1 MIYHLSGVCGT
12 GKTEQ
17 LISNIEQI
25 KNPET
30 STILWASLTNKL
42 SEATCNRYKERYP
55 EHNAAVISSENSSSV
70 QTEILQRLESES
82 SLTTQIL
89 FISHTALSM
98 LTLDTLSQCT
108 VIIDEIP
115 TLIGNYQRLK
125 IPLKDESI
133 LGLARYIDFEESS
146 FDGFQHVVVKEEIR
160 KKAKKFAYDLILN
173 GDPNSDSVKAGK
185 MLMGGI
191 HNSNGLYV
199 STAGKWRLFEFFDG
213 LEFISKLRQLDT
225 VWLLSA
231 NLEGLFVEKLLQ
243 ALNCSITTEHVLSH
257 LNLPTTHPNTSNV
270 EILPFLMNSSK
281 EQSSSF
287 SSYFASYQAS
297 KVIKDCSEE
306 FDVHQLFNRWV
317 SDLFKDQQFIY
328 CKNKHTPPISCSN
341 AIELPPMAQG
351 LNGYSHL
358 NEVAFMPHLRP
369 APEHKAAIK
378 RLAKDI
384 EISQQS
390 LVDSYLKQTSYEAAY
405 QFVSRISFR
414 NLNRDENGSL
424 AQEQTQPSCKIV
436 VPDMAHAEYIQR
448 MMPTASINTSSSYQ
462 RVPTQASTEEIA
474 QRQTKKAARKA
485 IRDAE
490 KQKHVFDTLF
500 IIHQQLKGGRTAK
513 SACETMGITPKTRRN
528 WLKHYGEDWTT
539 WLAEQELSKELERGK
554 GIIIDTMTN

>member
-42 SEATCNRYKERYP
+42 SEATCNRYTERYP

-115 TLIGNYQRLK
+115 TLIGSYQRLK
-125 IPLKDESI
+125 ISMQDESV
-133 LGLARYIDFEESS
+133 LGLAPYIEYKDSS
-146 FDGFQHVVVKEEIR
+146 FDGFQHVAVREEVR
-160 KKAKKFAYDLILN
+160 TEAKQFANDLLFN
-173 GDPNSDSVKAGK
+173 GEPNSDSVKAGNI
-185 MLMGGI
+185 LLGGLS
-191 HNSNGLYV
+191 NSSGLYV
-199 STAGKWRLFEFFDG
+199 STSDSWRLFEFFDG

-231 NLEGLFVEKLLQ
+231 NLEGLFVEKLLR
-243 ALNCSITTEHVLSH
+243 AWGCSITTEHALSH
-257 LNLPTTHPNTSNV
+257 LTLPVTHPNTSNV
-270 EILPFLMNSSK
+270 EILPFLRNDSK
-281 EQSSSF
+281 ERSSSF
-287 SSYFASYQAS
+287 SSYFASLQAS
-297 KVIKDCSEE
+297 KVIKNCTEE

-317 SDLFKDQQFIY
+317 CDLFKDNQFIY
-328 CKNKHTPPISCSN
+328 CKNKHTNAINQSN
-341 AIELPPMAQG
+341 AIELPPMAHG
-351 LNGYSHL
+351 LNSYSHL
-358 NEVAFMPHLRP
+358 NEVAFMAHLRP
-369 APEHKAAIK
+369 APEHEAAIK

-384 EISQQS
+384 NISPQL
-390 LVDSYLKQTSYEAAY
+390 LVDSYLKQTSYNAAY

-424 AQEQTQPSCKIV
+424 TREQAQPSCKIV
-436 VPDMAHAEYIQR
+436 VPDMAHAEYVQR
-448 MMPTASINTSSSYQ
+448 MMPSASINTSSSFQ

-474 QRQTKKAARKA
+474 QRLTDKASRKA
-485 IRDAE
+485 IKGAE
-490 KQKHVFDTLF
+490 KQKRDFSTLL
-500 IIHQQLKGGRTAK
+500 IIHQMIEGGQTAK
-513 SACETMGITPKTRRN
+513 NACEAMGITPRTRRN
-528 WLKHYGEDWTT
+528 WLEQYGEDWTN
-539 WLAEQELSKELERGK
+539 WLAEQELSKELEGEK
-554 GIIIDTMTN
+554 ELS

>member
-42 SEATCNRYKERYP
+42 SEATCNRYTERYP

-115 TLIGNYQRLK
+115 TLIGSYQRLK
-125 IPLKDESI
+125 ISMQDESV
-133 LGLARYIDFEESS
+133 LGLAPYIEYKDSS
-146 FDGFQHVVVKEEIR
+146 FDGFQHVAVREEVR
-160 KKAKKFAYDLILN
+160 TEAKQFANDLLFN
-173 GDPNSDSVKAGK
+173 GEPNSDSVKAGNI
-185 MLMGGI
+185 LLGGL
-191 HNSNGLYV
+191 SSGLYV
-199 STAGKWRLFEFFDG
+199 STSDSWRLFEFFHG

-243 ALNCSITTEHVLSH
+243 ALGCSITTEHALSH
-257 LNLPTTHPNTSNV
+257 LTLPVIHPNTSNI
-270 EILPFLMNSSK
+270 EILPFLRNDSK
-281 EQSSSF
+281 ERSSSF
-287 SSYFASYQAS
+287 SSYFASLQAS
-297 KVIKDCSEE
+297 KVIKNCTEE

-317 SDLFKDQQFIY
+317 CDLFKDNQFIY
-328 CKNKHTPPISCSN
+328 CKNKHTNAINQSN
-341 AIELPPMAQG
+341 AIELPPMAHG
-351 LNGYSHL
+351 LNSYSHL
-358 NEVAFMPHLRP
+358 NEVAFMAHLRP
-369 APEHKAAIK
+369 APEHEAAIK

-384 EISQQS
+384 NISPQL
-390 LVDSYLKQTSYEAAY
+390 LVDSYLKQTSYDAAY

-424 AQEQTQPSCKIV
+424 TREQAQPSCKIV
-436 VPDMAHAEYIQR
+436 VPDMAHAEYVQC
-448 MMPTASINTSSSYQ
+448 MMPSASINTSSSFQ

-474 QRQTKKAARKA
+474 QRLTDKASRKA
-485 IRDAE
+485 IKGAE
-490 KQKHVFDTLF
+490 KQKRDFSTLL
-500 IIHQQLKGGRTAK
+500 IIHQMIEGGQTAK
-513 SACETMGITPKTRRN
+513 NACEAMGITPRTRRN
-528 WLKHYGEDWTT
+528 WLEQYGEDWTN
-539 WLAEQELSKELERGK
+539 WLAEQELSKELEGEK
-554 GIIIDTMTN
+554 ELS

>member
-42 SEATCNRYKERYP
+42 SEATCNRYTERYP

-133 LGLARYIDFEESS
+133 LGLARYIEFEDSS

-231 NLEGLFVEKLLQ
+231 NLEGLFVEKLLR
-243 ALNCSITTEHVLSH
+243 AWGCSITTEHALSH
-257 LNLPTTHPNTSNV
+257 LTLPVTHPNTSNV
-270 EILPFLMNSSK
+270 EILPFLRNDSK
-281 EQSSSF
+281 ERSSSF
-287 SSYFASYQAS
+287 SSYFASLQAS
-297 KVIKDCSEE
+297 KVIKNCTEE

-317 SDLFKDQQFIY
+317 CDLFKDNQFIY
-328 CKNKHTPPISCSN
+328 CKNKHTNAINQSN
-341 AIELPPMAQG
+341 AIELPPMAHG
-351 LNGYSHL
+351 LNSYSHL
-358 NEVAFMPHLRP
+358 NEVAFMAHLRP
-369 APEHKAAIK
+369 APEHEAAIK

-384 EISQQS
+384 NISPQL
-390 LVDSYLKQTSYEAAY
+390 LVDSYLKQTNYDAAY

-424 AQEQTQPSCKIV
+424 TREQAQPSCKIV
-436 VPDMAHAEYIQR
+436 VPDMAHAEYVQC
-448 MMPTASINTSSSYQ
+448 MMPSASINTSSSFQ
-462 RVPTQASTEEIA
+462 RVPTQAST
-474 QRQTKKAARKA
+474 
-485 IRDAE
+485 
-490 KQKHVFDTLF
+490 
-500 IIHQQLKGGRTAK
+500 
-513 SACETMGITPKTRRN
+513 
-528 WLKHYGEDWTT
+528 
-539 WLAEQELSKELERGK
+539 
-554 GIIIDTMTN
+554 

>member
-42 SEATCNRYKERYP
+42 SEATCNRYTERYP

-115 TLIGNYQRLK
+115 TLIGSYQRLK
-125 IPLKDESI
+125 ISMQDESV
-133 LGLARYIDFEESS
+133 LGLAPYIEYKDSS
-146 FDGFQHVVVKEEIR
+146 FDGFQHVAVREEVR
-160 KKAKKFAYDLILN
+160 TEAKQFANDLLFN
-173 GDPNSDSVKAGK
+173 GEPNSDSVKAGNI
-185 MLMGGI
+185 LLGGLS
-191 HNSNGLYV
+191 NSSGLYV
-199 STAGKWRLFEFFDG
+199 STSDSWRLFEFFDG

-243 ALNCSITTEHVLSH
+243 ALGCSITTEHALSH
-257 LNLPTTHPNTSNV
+257 LTLPVIHPNTSNI
-270 EILPFLMNSSK
+270 EILPFLRNDSK
-281 EQSSSF
+281 ERSSSF
-287 SSYFASYQAS
+287 SSYFASLQAS
-297 KVIKDCSEE
+297 KVIKNCTEE

-317 SDLFKDQQFIY
+317 CDLFKDNQFIY
-328 CKNKHTPPISCSN
+328 CKNKHTNAINQSN
-341 AIELPPMAQG
+341 AIELPPMAHG
-351 LNGYSHL
+351 LNSYSHL
-358 NEVAFMPHLRP
+358 NEVAFMAHLRP
-369 APEHKAAIK
+369 APEHEVAIK

-384 EISQQS
+384 NISPQL
-390 LVDSYLKQTSYEAAY
+390 LVDSYLKQTSYDAAY

-424 AQEQTQPSCKIV
+424 TREQAQPSCKIV
-436 VPDMAHAEYIQR
+436 VPDMAHAEYVQC
-448 MMPTASINTSSSYQ
+448 MMPSASINTSSSFQ

-474 QRQTKKAARKA
+474 QRLTDKASRKA
-485 IRDAE
+485 IKGAE
-490 KQKHVFDTLF
+490 KQKRDFSTLL
-500 IIHQQLKGGRTAK
+500 IIHQMIEGGQTAK
-513 SACETMGITPKTRRN
+513 NACEAMGITPRTRRN
-528 WLKHYGEDWTT
+528 WLEQYGEDWTN
-539 WLAEQELSKELERGK
+539 WLAEQELSKELEGEK
-554 GIIIDTMTN
+554 ELS

>member
-42 SEATCNRYKERYP
+42 SEATCNRYTERYP

-115 TLIGNYQRLK
+115 TLIGSYQRLK
-125 IPLKDESI
+125 ISMQDESV
-133 LGLARYIDFEESS
+133 LGLAPYIEYKDSS
-146 FDGFQHVVVKEEIR
+146 FDGFQHVAVREEVR
-160 KKAKKFAYDLILN
+160 TEAKQFANDLLFN
-173 GDPNSDSVKAGK
+173 GEPNSDSVKAGNI
-185 MLMGGI
+185 LLGGLS
-191 HNSNGLYV
+191 NSSGLYV
-199 STAGKWRLFEFFDG
+199 STSDSWRLFEFFDG

-243 ALNCSITTEHVLSH
+243 ALGCSITTEHALSH
-257 LNLPTTHPNTSNV
+257 LTLPVIHPNTSNI
-270 EILPFLMNSSK
+270 EILPFLRNDSK
-281 EQSSSF
+281 ERSSSF
-287 SSYFASYQAS
+287 SSYFASLQAS
-297 KVIKDCSEE
+297 KVIKNCTEE

-317 SDLFKDQQFIY
+317 CDLFKDNQFIY
-328 CKNKHTPPISCSN
+328 CKNKHTNAINQSN
-341 AIELPPMAQG
+341 AIELPPMAHG
-351 LNGYSHL
+351 LNSYSHL
-358 NEVAFMPHLRP
+358 NEVAFMAHLRP
-369 APEHKAAIK
+369 APEHEAAIK

-384 EISQQS
+384 NISPQL
-390 LVDSYLKQTSYEAAY
+390 LVDSYLKQTSYDAAY

-424 AQEQTQPSCKIV
+424 TREQAQPSCKIV
-436 VPDMAHAEYIQR
+436 VPDMAHAEYVQC
-448 MMPTASINTSSSYQ
+448 MMPSASINTSSSFQ

-474 QRQTKKAARKA
+474 QRLTDKASRKA
-485 IRDAE
+485 IKGAE
-490 KQKHVFDTLF
+490 KQKRDFSTLL
-500 IIHQQLKGGRTAK
+500 IIHQMIEGGQTAK
-513 SACETMGITPKTRRN
+513 NACEAMGITPRTRRN
-528 WLKHYGEDWTT
+528 WLEQYGEDWTN
-539 WLAEQELSKELERGK
+539 WLAEQELSKELEGEK
-554 GIIIDTMTN
+554 ELS

>member
-42 SEATCNRYKERYP
+42 SEATCNRYTERYP

-115 TLIGNYQRLK
+115 TLIGSYQRLK
-125 IPLKDESI
+125 ISMQDESV
-133 LGLARYIDFEESS
+133 LGLAPYIEYKDSS
-146 FDGFQHVVVKEEIR
+146 FDGFQHVAVREEVR
-160 KKAKKFAYDLILN
+160 TEAKQFANDLLFN
-173 GDPNSDSVKAGK
+173 GEPNSDSVKAGNI
-185 MLMGGI
+185 LLGGLS
-191 HNSNGLYV
+191 NSSGLYV
-199 STAGKWRLFEFFDG
+199 STSDSWRLFEFFDG

-231 NLEGLFVEKLLQ
+231 NLEGLFVEKLLR
-243 ALNCSITTEHVLSH
+243 AWGCSITTEHALSH
-257 LNLPTTHPNTSNV
+257 LTLPVTHPNTSNV
-270 EILPFLMNSSK
+270 EILPFLRNDSK
-281 EQSSSF
+281 ERSSSF
-287 SSYFASYQAS
+287 SSYFASLQAS
-297 KVIKDCSEE
+297 KVIKNCTEE

-317 SDLFKDQQFIY
+317 CDLFKDNQFIY
-328 CKNKHTPPISCSN
+328 CKNKHTNAINQSN
-341 AIELPPMAQG
+341 AIELPPMAHG
-351 LNGYSHL
+351 LNSYSHL
-358 NEVAFMPHLRP
+358 NEVAFMAHLRP
-369 APEHKAAIK
+369 APEHEAAIK

-384 EISQQS
+384 NISPQL
-390 LVDSYLKQTSYEAAY
+390 LVDSYLKQTSYDAAY

-424 AQEQTQPSCKIV
+424 TREQAQPSCKIV
-436 VPDMAHAEYIQR
+436 VPDMAHAEYVQR
-448 MMPTASINTSSSYQ
+448 MMPSASINTSSSFQ

-474 QRQTKKAARKA
+474 QRLTDKASRKA
-485 IRDAE
+485 IKGAE
-490 KQKHVFDTLF
+490 KQKRDFSTLL
-500 IIHQQLKGGRTAK
+500 IIHQMIEGGQTAK
-513 SACETMGITPKTRRN
+513 NACEAMGITPRTRRN
-528 WLKHYGEDWTT
+528 WLEQYGEDWTN
-539 WLAEQELSKELERGK
+539 WLAEQELSKELEGEK
-554 GIIIDTMTN
+554 ELS

>member
-42 SEATCNRYKERYP
+42 SEATCNRYTERYP

-115 TLIGNYQRLK
+115 TLIGSYQRLK
-125 IPLKDESI
+125 ISMQDESV
-133 LGLARYIDFEESS
+133 LGLAPYIEYKDSS
-146 FDGFQHVVVKEEIR
+146 FDGFQHVAVREEVR
-160 KKAKKFAYDLILN
+160 TEAKQFANDLLFN
-173 GDPNSDSVKAGK
+173 GEPNSDSVKAGNI
-185 MLMGGI
+185 LLGGLS
-191 HNSNGLYV
+191 NSSGLYV
-199 STAGKWRLFEFFDG
+199 STSDSWRLFEFFDG

-243 ALNCSITTEHVLSH
+243 ALGCSITTEHALSH
-257 LNLPTTHPNTSNV
+257 LTLPVIHPNTSNI
-270 EILPFLMNSSK
+270 EILPFLRNDSK
-281 EQSSSF
+281 ERSSSF
-287 SSYFASYQAS
+287 SSYFASLQAS
-297 KVIKDCSEE
+297 KVIKNCTEE

-317 SDLFKDQQFIY
+317 CDLFKDNQFIY
-328 CKNKHTPPISCSN
+328 CKNRHTNAINQSN
-341 AIELPPMAQG
+341 AIELPPMAHG
-351 LNGYSHL
+351 LNSYSHL
-358 NEVAFMPHLRP
+358 NEVAFMAHLRP
-369 APEHKAAIK
+369 APEHEAAIK

-384 EISQQS
+384 NISPQL
-390 LVDSYLKQTSYEAAY
+390 LVDSYLKQTSYDAAY

-424 AQEQTQPSCKIV
+424 TREQAQPSCKIV
-436 VPDMAHAEYIQR
+436 VPDMAHAEYVQC
-448 MMPTASINTSSSYQ
+448 MMPSASINTSSSFQ

-474 QRQTKKAARKA
+474 QRLTDKASRKA
-485 IRDAE
+485 IKGAE
-490 KQKHVFDTLF
+490 KQKRDFSTLL
-500 IIHQQLKGGRTAK
+500 IIHQMIEGGQTAK
-513 SACETMGITPKTRRN
+513 NACEAMGITPRTRRN
-528 WLKHYGEDWTT
+528 WLEQYGEDWTN
-539 WLAEQELSKELERGK
+539 WLAEQELSKELEGEK
-554 GIIIDTMTN
+554 ELS

>member
-42 SEATCNRYKERYP
+42 SEATCNRYTERYP

-115 TLIGNYQRLK
+115 TLIGSYQRLK
-125 IPLKDESI
+125 ISMQDESV
-133 LGLARYIDFEESS
+133 LGLAPYIEYKDSS
-146 FDGFQHVVVKEEIR
+146 FDGFQHVAVREEVR
-160 KKAKKFAYDLILN
+160 TEAKQFANDLLFN
-173 GDPNSDSVKAGK
+173 GEPNSDSVKAGNI
-185 MLMGGI
+185 LLGGLS
-191 HNSNGLYV
+191 NSSGLYV
-199 STAGKWRLFEFFDG
+199 STSDSWRLFEFFHG

-243 ALNCSITTEHVLSH
+243 ALGCSITTEHALSH
-257 LNLPTTHPNTSNV
+257 LTLPVIHPNTSNI
-270 EILPFLMNSSK
+270 EILPFLRNDSK
-281 EQSSSF
+281 ERSSSF
-287 SSYFASYQAS
+287 SSYFASLQAS
-297 KVIKDCSEE
+297 KVIKNCTEE

-317 SDLFKDQQFIY
+317 CDLFKDNQFIY
-328 CKNKHTPPISCSN
+328 CKNKHTNAINQSN
-341 AIELPPMAQG
+341 AIELPPMAHG
-351 LNGYSHL
+351 LNSYSHL
-358 NEVAFMPHLRP
+358 NEVAFMAHLRP
-369 APEHKAAIK
+369 APEHEAAIK

-384 EISQQS
+384 NISPQL
-390 LVDSYLKQTSYEAAY
+390 LVDSYLKQTSYDAAY

-424 AQEQTQPSCKIV
+424 TREQAQPSCKIV
-436 VPDMAHAEYIQR
+436 VPDMAHAEYVQC
-448 MMPTASINTSSSYQ
+448 MMPSASINTSSSFQ

-474 QRQTKKAARKA
+474 QRLTDKASRKA
-485 IRDAE
+485 IKGAE
-490 KQKHVFDTLF
+490 KQKRDFSTLL
-500 IIHQQLKGGRTAK
+500 IIHQMIEGGQTAK
-513 SACETMGITPKTRRN
+513 NACEAMGITPRTRRN
-528 WLKHYGEDWTT
+528 WLEQYGEDWTN
-539 WLAEQELSKELERGK
+539 WLAEQELSKELEGEK
-554 GIIIDTMTN
+554 ELS

>member
-42 SEATCNRYKERYP
+42 SEATCNRYTERYP

-115 TLIGNYQRLK
+115 TLIGSYQRLK
-125 IPLKDESI
+125 ISMQDESV
-133 LGLARYIDFEESS
+133 LGLAPYIEYKDSS
-146 FDGFQHVVVKEEIR
+146 FDGFQHVAVREEVR
-160 KKAKKFAYDLILN
+160 TEAKQFANDLLFN
-173 GDPNSDSVKAGK
+173 GEPNSDSVKAGNI
-185 MLMGGI
+185 LLGGLS
-191 HNSNGLYV
+191 NSSGLYV
-199 STAGKWRLFEFFDG
+199 STSDSWRLFEFFDG

-243 ALNCSITTEHVLSH
+243 ALGCSITTEHALSH
-257 LNLPTTHPNTSNV
+257 LTLPVIHPNTSNI
-270 EILPFLMNSSK
+270 EILPFLRNDSK
-281 EQSSSF
+281 ERSSSF
-287 SSYFASYQAS
+287 SSYFASLQAS
-297 KVIKDCSEE
+297 KVIKNCTEE

-317 SDLFKDQQFIY
+317 CDLFKDNQFIY
-328 CKNKHTPPISCSN
+328 CKNKHTNAINQSN
-341 AIELPPMAQG
+341 AIELPPTAHG
-351 LNGYSHL
+351 LNSYSHL
-358 NEVAFMPHLRP
+358 NEVAFMAHLRP
-369 APEHKAAIK
+369 APEHEAAIK

-384 EISQQS
+384 NISPQL
-390 LVDSYLKQTSYEAAY
+390 LVDSYLKQTSYDAAY

-424 AQEQTQPSCKIV
+424 TREQAQPSCKIV
-436 VPDMAHAEYIQR
+436 VPDMAHAEYVQC
-448 MMPTASINTSSSYQ
+448 MMPSASINTSSSFQ

-474 QRQTKKAARKA
+474 QRLTDKASRKA
-485 IRDAE
+485 IKGAE
-490 KQKHVFDTLF
+490 KQKRDFSTLL
-500 IIHQQLKGGRTAK
+500 IIHQMIEGGQTAK
-513 SACETMGITPKTRRN
+513 NACEAMGITPRTRRN
-528 WLKHYGEDWTT
+528 WLEQYGEDWTN
-539 WLAEQELSKELERGK
+539 WLAEQELSKELEGEK
-554 GIIIDTMTN
+554 ELS